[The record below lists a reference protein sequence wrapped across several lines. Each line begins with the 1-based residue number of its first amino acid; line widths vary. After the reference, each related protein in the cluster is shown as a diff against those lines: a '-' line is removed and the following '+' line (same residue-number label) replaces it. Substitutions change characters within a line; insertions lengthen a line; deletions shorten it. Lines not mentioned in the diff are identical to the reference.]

1 MRVVVLPGV
10 FRPRSDRRL
19 LARHAVASVCSG
31 DRVLELCAGSGIVS
45 VACALRGARVTAVD
59 VSRRAVANTGLN
71 ARLNGVSVRSL
82 RGDLEQPVESERFDL
97 IVSNPPYV
105 PAATDRLP
113 GRGRKR
119 AWAAGHDGRAFLDR
133 ICRSAPA
140 RLPPG
145 GQMLLVHSDFCG
157 TERTLAQLRETGLT
171 AEVIGG
177 QRGPLGPLMRAQADR
192 LERRG
197 LLTGDEETVVVIHA
211 HRPTSG
217 T

>member
-1 MRVVVLPGV
+1 MCRQRHRVRRV
-10 FRPRSDRRL
+10 RPP
-19 LARHAVASVCSG
+19 
-31 DRVLELCAGSGIVS
+31 
-45 VACALRGARVTAVD
+45 GARVTAVD

-113 GRGRKR
+113 GRGRER

-140 RLPPG
+140 RLHPG

-211 HRPTSG
+211 HRRTSG